1 MSNVSREGKVKTMR
15 TTILSRLGARISV
28 PRMVT
33 LIGFAVITACN
44 SAPTRA
50 GPEARVQ
57 VLLTDFPLEAI
68 ASAEVFISRIYL
80 TGGGGDGYVDLFN
93 DQVSPHVIELLEL
106 QNGVT
111 FDLTGEVPI
120 PEGSY
125 SQLRFEVDVANIALE
140 EGYTFSDDS
149 SEKSLKVP
157 SGFFRVILPGEE
169 DEGDDSGSLVFQG
182 GETEVVLVDFDVSHS
197 FVFQGPPDSPNGVHF
212 KPVLKQMPSL

>member
-1 MSNVSREGKVKTMR
+1 MR
-15 TTILSRLGARISV
+15 ITILSRLGARTSV

-33 LIGFAVITACN
+33 LIGLAVITACDG
-44 SAPTRA
+44 APTSA
-50 GPEARVQ
+50 GEEARVQ

-68 ASAEVFISRIYL
+68 ASAEVSISRIYL

-93 DQVSPHVIELLEL
+93 DQVSPHQIDLLGL
-106 QNGVT
+106 QDGVT

-125 SQLRFEVDVANIALE
+125 GQLRFVVDVANIVLE
-140 EGYTFSDDS
+140 DGFTFSDDS

-157 SGFFRVILPGEE
+157 SGFFRVILHGEE
-169 DEGDDSGSLVFQG
+169 DEGDDSGNLVFEG
-182 GETEVVLVDFDVSHS
+182 GETEVVLVDFDVSRS
-197 FVFQGPPDSPNGVHF
+197 FVFQGPLDSPNGVHF